1 MQRQKNQISSTC
13 EHCTCRMDNV
23 FNKLNP
29 DEIRLISS
37 HKICKHFQKGDTIFR
52 EGMRS
57 VGLYCISY
65 GKVKIFKTG
74 DEGRDQIVR
83 LAGTGDIIGY
93 RALISDEPYFASAV
107 ALEDSAVCL
116 VPLADFKTFVEQNQS
131 FTKGLLQMLSHD
143 LREAENRMLRMAQ
156 KSVRERLAATLLLL
170 IDTYGTSGPDNT
182 LKIELSREEMASLVG
197 TATETVIRLISDFKT
212 EGLIVTNG
220 KKINIHNEKALRAI
234 AE

>member
-1 MQRQKNQISSTC
+1 MQRPKNQLSTIC
-13 EHCTCRMDNV
+13 EDCSCRMDNV

-37 HKICKHFQKGDTIFR
+37 RKICRNYQKGDTIFR

-83 LAGTGDIIGY
+83 LADIGDIIGY
-93 RALISDEPYFASAV
+93 RAIISDEPYFASAV
-107 ALEDSAVCL
+107 ALEDTAVCL

-143 LREAENRMLRMAQ
+143 LREAENRMIRMAQ

-182 LKIELSREEMASLVG
+182 LKIELSREEIASLVG

-212 EGLIVTNG
+212 EGLIITNG
-220 KKINIHNEKALRAI
+220 KKINIQNEQALRAI